1 MKALTISAGRALSG
15 SLTVPGDKSISHRTL
30 LLGALASG
38 TTRAT
43 GFLPSAD
50 CLSSLACLA
59 ELGIRVERPT
69 ETSIIVHGVG
79 MGGLAEPAR
88 ILDCGNS
95 GTTMRLLSGILAGQ
109 PFLSVVAGDESL
121 HRRPMARIAE
131 PLRRMGAIVLGRQG
145 GNLPPLA
152 IVGGRLHALD
162 YRLPVASAQVKSCLL
177 LAGLFADGPTTLQ
190 EPSASRDHTER
201 MLRAMG
207 IQLISSAWPDGIPS
221 PPTPGP
227 VDIRLEQPKAPL
239 QALDLA
245 IPGDISSAAFFM
257 IAAAIA
263 PRSSLQIQNVG
274 VNPTRTGILD
284 VLTAMGAHFSVVNPR
299 LAGGE
304 PVADLLVRTSDLR
317 AVDVGGSLIPR
328 LLDEL
333 PVIAVAATQAHGVT
347 TVRDAAELRV
357 KESDRISALVVELRK
372 LGALIDELPDGFVVQ
387 GPTPL
392 HGSVVDAHGDHRL
405 AMSLAV
411 AALVAHGETTILG
424 ADSIPVSYPGFERT
438 LAERRGETRWA

>member
-1 MKALTISAGRALSG
+1 MKALTITSDRPLSG
-15 SLTVPGDKSISHRTL
+15 SFSVPGDKSISHRAL

-38 TTRAT
+38 VTHAT

-50 CLSSLACLA
+50 CLSTLACLT
-59 ELGIRVERPT
+59 ELGVRVERPT
-69 ETSIIVHGVG
+69 ETSIVVHGVG
-79 MGGLAEPAR
+79 MGGLAEPSR
-88 ILDCGNS
+88 VLDCGNS
-95 GTTMRLLSGILAGQ
+95 GTTMRLLSGILAGHS
-109 PFLSVVAGDESL
+109 FFSIVAGDESL
-121 HRRPMARIAE
+121 HRRPMARIAD
-131 PLRRMGAIVLGRQG
+131 PLRRMGATVLGRQG

-152 IVGGRLHALD
+152 IVGGRLRALD

-177 LAGLFADGPTTLQ
+177 LAALFADGPTTLQ

-207 IQLISSAWPDGIPS
+207 VELTTSAWPDGTSSTPA
-221 PPTPGP
+221 PGP
-227 VDIRLEQPKAPL
+227 VDIRIKQPQAPL
-239 QALDLA
+239 RALDLA
-245 IPGDISSAAFFM
+245 IPGDISSAAFFLV
-257 IAAAIA
+257 AAAIA
-263 PRSSLQIQNVG
+263 PRSRLQIQNVG

-284 VLTAMGAHFSVVNPR
+284 VLAAMGAHISVENQR

-304 PVADLLVRTSDLR
+304 PVADLQVRTSDLR
-317 AVDVGGSLIPR
+317 ATEVRGSLIPR

-357 KESDRISALVVELRK
+357 KESDRISALVTELRK
-372 LGALIDELPDGFVVQ
+372 LGAMIEEFPDGFVVQ
-387 GPTPL
+387 GPAPL

-424 ADSIPVSYPGFERT
+424 AESIAVSFPGFERA